1 MRGCSEYLT
10 LSFFFYLDL
19 GVPVDIFSNSSSS
32 SGLSEDPVS
41 FTLTSLSPLLLLSE
55 SKLSSSLSLSEFS
68 SSLEISNSAIN
79 KQVGYC

>member
-10 LSFFFYLDL
+10 LSFFFDLDL
-19 GVPVDIFSNSSSS
+19 GVPVDIFSNSSST
-32 SGLSEDPVS
+32 SGMSEDPVS

>member
-10 LSFFFYLDL
+10 LSFFDLDL
-19 GVPVDIFSNSSSS
+19 GVPVDIFSNSSST
-32 SGLSEDPVS
+32 SGMSEDPVS